1 MPGTSQSVTKPSD
14 TGSVQQ
20 TTFSPYHSWSVGGRN
35 HYFCSLQG
43 ILRIIEIVLV
53 LIVLIIARVG
63 AKVTCSGGD
72 WVLSEDSLCPGLPT
86 LLRIY

>member
-1 MPGTSQSVTKPSD
+1 MPDTSQSVTKPSD

-43 ILRIIEIVLV
+43 VLRIIVIILV
-53 LIVLIIARVG
+53 LIALIVFRGPVI
-63 AKVTCSGGD
+63 
-72 WVLSEDSLCPGLPT
+72 
-86 LLRIY
+86 

>member
-1 MPGTSQSVTKPSD
+1 MPGTSQSVTKSSHYV
-14 TGSVQQ
+14 SVQQ
-20 TTFSPYHSWSVGGRN
+20 TTSGGTTSSRYLSWSVRGRN

-63 AKVTCSGGD
+63 GEVTCSVGG
-72 WVLSEDSLCPGLPT
+72 
-86 LLRIY
+86 